1 MENIK
6 NVVPSYFT
14 IEEGALS
21 LIAESER
28 TFTEMMKE
36 VGISELH
43 SFEETGLIHEAS
55 NVRETINKIVTW
67 FEDQWDKI
75 RKFIDNCLD
84 AIDKKI
90 SEAKKKII
98 KSEQLQAA
106 IGGIKNAD
114 KVFATTY
121 EYPHLKEVSEEDGP
135 LFKAANDFS
144 LLIFSDYQRNTSV
157 IKDGGYD
164 TRIKDIPDK
173 IKDIKEFLEKE
184 KRGVIDKLSAA
195 GVESGTDSDRVS
207 SIKKYIRGKEVKVD
221 KAYMRAHYKEIYH
234 AATDYNTSARQL
246 KRAYNN
252 AKREYDRAIRFI
264 KERKEEEY
272 SYITAYLPYLKFGK
286 EIYRDILLSSAACVT
301 ENVRANMMLCLKIS
315 LAVKGK
321 EEKKENNDKKEV
333 KVGESAIHSTKFE
346 TELSTLFDF

>member
-43 SFEETGLIHEAS
+43 SFEETGLIHEAY
-55 NVRETINKIVTW
+55 NVRQTINKIITW

-75 RKFIDNCLD
+75 RKFIDSCLD

-90 SEAKKKII
+90 SEVKKKII
-98 KSEQLQAA
+98 KSDLLQPA
-106 IGGIKNAD
+106 IGSIKNAD

-121 EYPHLKEVSEEDGP
+121 EYPHLKEVSEEEGP

-144 LLIFSDYQRNTSV
+144 LLLFSDYQKKTSV
-157 IKDGGYD
+157 IKNDSYEV
-164 TRIKDIPDK
+164 RIKDIPDT
-173 IKDIKEFLEKE
+173 IKDIREFLEEE
-184 KRGVIDKLSAA
+184 KNNVVKKLIAA
-195 GVESGTDSDRVS
+195 GVEGGNDSDRIA
-207 SIKKYIRGKEVKVD
+207 SIKKYIRGKEVKVN
-221 KAYMRAHYKEIYH
+221 KEYMKAHYKEIYH

-246 KRAYNN
+246 KRSYNN
-252 AKREYDRAIRFI
+252 AKRTYDRAIRFI

-301 ENVRANMMLCLKIS
+301 ENVRTNIMLCLKIS
-315 LAVKGK
+315 LAVKGE
-321 EEKKENNDKKEV
+321 EEKKEKI
-333 KVGESAIHSTKFE
+333 GESAIHSTKFE